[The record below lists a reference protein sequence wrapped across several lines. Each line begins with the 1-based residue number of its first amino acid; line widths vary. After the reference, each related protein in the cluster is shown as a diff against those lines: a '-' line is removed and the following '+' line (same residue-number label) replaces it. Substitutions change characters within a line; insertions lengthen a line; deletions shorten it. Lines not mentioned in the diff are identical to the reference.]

1 MSRCFCSRKNV
12 LIPGIPSQHDNQQWI
27 SPMNQHEFIVS
38 NWNYSLVQSPIDERS
53 QLPSQPLF
61 SIRINSKY
69 YLTFIALRLI
79 FINTSRLL
87 ELKALL
93 KERKAE
99 ERYMETSF
107 QYFFYT
113 VENLLELWS
122 VFYIMQIFRL
132 LLIKFSMQSICVSND
147 STSSRA
153 AMTEEWAWIHRELVV
168 VNITNTKID
177 CTSRVNN
184 KFNTFIK
191 KSEW

>member
-1 MSRCFCSRKNV
+1 
-12 LIPGIPSQHDNQQWI
+12 
-27 SPMNQHEFIVS
+27 MNQHEFIVS
-38 NWNYSLVQSPIDERS
+38 NCNYSLVQSPIDERS
-53 QLPSQPLF
+53 QLPSQSLF

-93 KERKAE
+93 KERKVE

-177 CTSRVNN
+177 CT
-184 KFNTFIK
+184 KFQVELISSILLLKNLSDK
-191 KSEW
+191 